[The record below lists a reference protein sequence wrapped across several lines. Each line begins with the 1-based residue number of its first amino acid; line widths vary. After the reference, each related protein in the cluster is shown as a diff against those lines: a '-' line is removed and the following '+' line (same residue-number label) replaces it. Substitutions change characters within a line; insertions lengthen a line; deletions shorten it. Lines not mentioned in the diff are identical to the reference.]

1 MTKLYYGLFSAE
13 GSELLHKL
21 STNVTVKDLHGDK
34 PIQKKKNSYSILQQ
48 MLSNNFLASEKPVHV
63 VETPLVPH

>member
-34 PIQKKKNSYSILQQ
+34 SIQKKKKKIHIQFCSKCYQIIS
-48 MLSNNFLASEKPVHV
+48 
-63 VETPLVPH
+63 

>member
-34 PIQKKKNSYSILQQ
+34 PIQKKKKIHIQFCSKCYQIIS
-48 MLSNNFLASEKPVHV
+48 
-63 VETPLVPH
+63 

>member
-34 PIQKKKNSYSILQQ
+34 PILKKKKKFIFNSAANVI
-48 MLSNNFLASEKPVHV
+48 K
-63 VETPLVPH
+63 

>member
-34 PIQKKKNSYSILQQ
+34 PILKKKKNSYSILQQ

-63 VETPLVPH
+63 VETRT

>member
-34 PIQKKKNSYSILQQ
+34 PILKKKKKNSYSILQQ

-63 VETPLVPH
+63 VETRT

>member
-1 MTKLYYGLFSAE
+1 MTKLHYGLFSAE

-34 PIQKKKNSYSILQQ
+34 PILKKKKKKSYSILQQ
-48 MLSNNFLASEKPVHV
+48 MLSNNFLTSEKAVHV
-63 VETPLVPH
+63 VETRT